1 MQMIGT
7 RIFATLVLQL
17 FMLLPAWAQ
26 MPKIELGIGMYRID
40 AEVAHTEAMRQK
52 GLMHRMEMAQQQG
65 MLFVFPEAQPYC
77 MWMRNTFIPLSVA
90 FLDDAG
96 RILNIEDMA
105 PQTESNHCAVKPAR
119 YALEMNK
126 GWFAARNLKPGQLLR
141 GLDKAP
147 PAR

>member
-7 RIFATLVLQL
+7 RIVAALVLL
-17 FMLLPAWAQ
+17 WSMLLPAWAQ
-26 MPKIELGIGMYRID
+26 MPKIELGIGIYRID
-40 AEVAHTEAMRQK
+40 AEVAHTEPMRQK